1 VCHRRP
7 PLNVSTIGVSL
18 HSHLAVRP
26 WLRRRPL
33 HAVVAILDVVVERLP
48 AALRFM
54 TPAHILEDEYIAAA
68 GEEQRLLIGTR
79 ITLRAVRRAG
89 EQYRK
94 FAILGGAVNLGVE
107 LRAIAHRHGDLV
119 ILLL

>member
-1 VCHRRP
+1 
-7 PLNVSTIGVSL
+7 GSL
-18 HSHLAVRP
+18 E
-26 WLRRRPL
+26 
-33 HAVVAILDVVVERLP
+33 VVGERLP

-89 EQYRK
+89 EQYRI
-94 FAILGGAVNLGVE
+94 FAILGGAVHVGVE
-107 LRAIAHRHGDLV
+107 LHAIAHRHGDVV
-119 ILLL
+119 IYFYVIRGWIYRREFGGRGV